1 MTARTRIFLGTA
13 SLLMLFALALS
24 STMDASPAVRTGAPI
39 GPVPLT
45 KQVYRNNC
53 ETAALS
59 MLLGAIG
66 LRVDQRTLQTQLMKS
81 GPLDPIVT
89 DSGAWIWG
97 DPDLGYVGRAVGGGT
112 AGGFGVYQRPIQ
124 RLAKRHGAPL
134 IDLTGRDV
142 SAVVGR
148 LRSGRPVM
156 AWIGLRQGPYRRWQ
170 SPSGKSIVVNF
181 GEHVVV
187 LTRIRGATITVHDPL
202 TGGVLAWTIEQ
213 FAKRWRLLG
222 KRALSL

>member
-1 MTARTRIFLGTA
+1 MTGRTPTFFGTA

-24 STMDASPAVRTGAPI
+24 SPADASPTVPTATVGA
-39 GPVPLT
+39 VPLT
-45 KQVYRNNC
+45 RQVYRNNC

-59 MLLGAIG
+59 MLLAAIG
-66 LRVDQRTLQTQLMKS
+66 IRVDQRTLQTQLTKS

-89 DSGAWIWG
+89 DSGTWIWG
-97 DPDLGYVGRAVGGGT
+97 DPDLGYVGRAAGGGT

-134 IDLTGRDV
+134 TDLTGRNV

-156 AWIGLRQGPYRRWQ
+156 AWIGLRQGPYRRWR
-170 SPSGKSIVVNF
+170 SPTGRSIVVNF

-187 LTRIRGATITVHDPL
+187 LSRIRGETITIHDPL
-202 TGGVLAWTIEQ
+202 TGGVLEWTIQEFTKQ
-213 FAKRWRLLG
+213 WRLLG